1 MPDPKSGILELFGFF
16 RLNKS
21 PKRQFLM
28 LKNQDK
34 MGNRKIP
41 GITSLLNIV
50 LRQVHRYNLPIY
62 VLFIP
67 KRMYE
72 NQSVWLKAYHHMHI
86 FVNWNTRAQGSLLRC
101 RFFLFTDAL
110 MSSLCLNNMYY
121 KTQPLSNHAIMDKI
135 IE

>member
-72 NQSVWLKAYHHMHI
+72 NQSVWLKGAYHHMHI
-86 FVNWNTRAQGSLLRC
+86 FVN
-101 RFFLFTDAL
+101 
-110 MSSLCLNNMYY
+110 
-121 KTQPLSNHAIMDKI
+121 
-135 IE
+135 